1 MSLSCYT
8 KKLRLDFYH
17 PSLPQID
24 LYLKGIQLL
33 ILGFGFLTS
42 LPKLLLERFYMSL
55 LYHCLSDHMKAYL
68 QRNTSLD
75 PKIDHTIG
83 CQLSQQGQGAFR

>member
-55 LYHCLSDHMKAYL
+55 LYSYLLDHKKGYL
-68 QRNTSLD
+68 QRNTNFDLM
-75 PKIDHTIG
+75 IDHTIG
-83 CQLSQQGQGAFR
+83 CQLSRQGQGASR